1 MKIALCIMDGLEQF
15 VLTPESDVE
24 KRLIGVLTD
33 RRQTDMSIHRG
44 SFYECNGG
52 WYRQG
57 LGDDSAIICL
67 RPKQANEHIGL
78 EVIEGGHG

>member
-24 KRLIGVLTD
+24 RRLSGVLTD
-33 RRQTDMSIHRG
+33 RKHTDMSIHRG
-44 SFYECNGG
+44 SFYECRGG
-52 WYRQG
+52 WYREG
-57 LGDDSAIICL
+57 KDDDSAIICL
-67 RPKQANEHIGL
+67 RPKKAEQTL